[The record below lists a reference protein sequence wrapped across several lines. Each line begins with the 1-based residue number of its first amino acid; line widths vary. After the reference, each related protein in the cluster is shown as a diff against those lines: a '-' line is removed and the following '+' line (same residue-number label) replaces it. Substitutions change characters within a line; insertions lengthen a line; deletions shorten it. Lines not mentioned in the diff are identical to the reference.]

1 MIINTCIFVP
11 AVQKNTHYM
20 MIFDAFVILTCLTSL
35 ILCTRSV
42 VKGIRLQ
49 RVGIT
54 LPLENIHILCTS
66 NYLFLFYQEF
76 VSFFLYYYKKEVSF
90 SAQMEFVNGW
100 YILIIVSDVLT
111 IVGSTLKMEIQAK
124 VRYLHCQV
132 EAMLVISIPTR
143 FQSLRALG
151 WLSVLT
157 GMEF

>member
-54 LPLENIHILCTS
+54 LLLENIHVLCTS
-66 NYLFLFYQEF
+66 NYLFLFHQEF

-100 YILIIVSDVLT
+100 YILIIVSDILT

-132 EAMLVISIPTR
+132 EAILVISILSR